1 MTDAPSLRWRL
12 AAGSMIWMIT
22 ALVATAALL
31 VLLFRSHIE
40 RRFDQAL
47 HDHLEELVAAAE
59 VDRDGSIKL
68 SWEPADPRFK
78 APLSGWYWQMRAG
91 DETLRASPSLS
102 AVTLAVT
109 PPGAGAPATYQYVQG
124 PGDVRLRAIVQDI
137 VLPDRNQP
145 FTLVVAGPCSNIHQD
160 VSSFAG
166 ILALS
171 LGLLGLS
178 LGALMVF
185 QINFGLRPLAK
196 VQSDLQ
202 EVRRGGTE
210 ELSETGSP
218 VEIVPLI
225 EEINALL
232 RQRRGMTER
241 ARAEAGD
248 LAHALKT
255 PIAVISNEAAQ
266 IAGESGT
273 VLKAEISRMRQVLE
287 HHLVRARTNAEFRAP
302 HVRAALDDVIND
314 LRFSTERLYP
324 DKVLTIE
331 ASPDLHFKGEVDDLG
346 EMVGN
351 LADNAGKWSR
361 SQVVVRASLVGPRLA
376 VTVDDDGPGLD
387 ETERDLATGRGERLD
402 TTMPGHGLGLSIVAQ
417 LAALYGGRLTLSRSD
432 LGGLR
437 AALDLPASV

>member
-1 MTDAPSLRWRL
+1 MTEASSLRWRL
-12 AAGSMIWMIT
+12 AAGSMVWMIA
-22 ALVATAALL
+22 ALVATAVLL

-40 RRFDQAL
+40 RRFDQSL
-47 HDHLEELVAAAE
+47 QDHLEELVAAAE
-59 VDRDGSIKL
+59 VDRDGSIGL

-78 APLSGWYWQMRAG
+78 PPLSGWYWQMRAG
-91 DETLRASPSLS
+91 GETLRASPSLS
-102 AVTLAVT
+102 GVTLAVT
-109 PPGAGAPATYQYVQG
+109 PPGAGAAASYQYVQG
-124 PGDVRLRAIVQDI
+124 PANERLRAIVQDI
-137 VLPDRNQP
+137 VLPDRTEP
-145 FTLVVAGPCSNIHQD
+145 FTVVVAGPCSNIHQD

-171 LGLLGLS
+171 LSLLGLS

-202 EVRRGGTE
+202 AVRRGATDA
-210 ELSETGSP
+210 LSEVGSP
-218 VEIVPLI
+218 VEVVPLI

-232 RQRRGMTER
+232 RQRQTMTER

-255 PIAVISNEAAQ
+255 PIAVISNEAGQ
-266 IAGESGT
+266 IAGESGA
-273 VLKAEISRMRQVLE
+273 VLKGEINRMRQVLE
-287 HHLVRARTNAEFRAP
+287 HHLVRARSNAGFRAP
-302 HVRAALDDVIND
+302 HVRAGLDDVLKDI
-314 LRFSTERLYP
+314 RFSAERLYP
-324 DKVLTIE
+324 DKSLTIE
-331 ASPDLHFKGEVDDLG
+331 ASPDLHFSGEADDLG

-361 SQVVVRASLVGPRLA
+361 SRVVVRACLAGPRLA
-376 VTVDDDGPGLD
+376 VTVDDDGPGID
-387 ETERDLATGRGERLD
+387 EAEQEMAVGRGERLD
-402 TTMPGHGLGLSIVAQ
+402 TKLPGHGLGLSIVAQ